1 MITKK
6 LLWVG
11 SAAAAVVLGI
21 TIVLIVVSGGTNRD
35 SGSATNAQPSQS
47 GQASTTTTTASE
59 DSSLA
64 SQLVRSKSVGFST
77 GQTDAAQDPSLT
89 LNKVWVQP
97 GDPLEIGATNLAPFS
112 TIHLEIHSEVIDLG
126 DVIADDS
133 GSASTDVTIPAS
145 LVNDPGIHMIVAN
158 GIDASGQPFETRE
171 QIRVGFDSSAPWID
185 AYGSLG
191 AISFSANNVDVTAG
205 TGIVTM
211 TSNVHDD
218 LSGFQSGSSQWRG
231 PNDTIFSC
239 IATRISLFGGG
250 VCTLTSGDD
259 LNGSYSS
266 PLVFPATSEPGS
278 YRFASLSLTD
288 HAGNSVH
295 YFNPAEAPGWVNSG
309 PDYVDITTLGYAPE
323 SFDIRVT
330 SNAERDTSAPSIDS
344 FGAPGAF
351 ALSTTSVDTSVSDQT
366 VTMTLDVHDD
376 RSGFDQGGALWSNGT
391 RTVSTCIARLVGLW
405 GGGYCTR
412 TFGDALNGS
421 YSSPIRFPAFGQ
433 SGVYRFMELTLDDPY
448 GNRVTYFDPANT
460 QSGGPGWIDITTLGY
475 TSGSFD
481 ISSTGTADIN
491 APTVQP
497 FGSVGAITLS
507 RNSVN
512 TSTGSQTVT
521 MSLSVSDD
529 LSGFEWGS
537 IQWRNDDLT
546 LFSCVSERLNLW
558 GGGACTRVSG
568 NEFSGTYSSPLRFPA
583 NGRPGTYHFVSLDL
597 TDKSGN
603 TVRYFNPAE
612 APGWVNSGPDYVDI
626 TTLGYA
632 PGAFDIVNGP

>member
-21 TIVLIVVSGGTNRD
+21 AIALILVSGGTNRD

-47 GQASTTTTTASE
+47 SQASTTTTTASE

-64 SQLVRSKSVGFST
+64 SQLVRSESVGFSI

-112 TIHLEIHSEVIDLG
+112 TVHLEIHSEVIALG
-126 DVIADDS
+126 YVIADDS

-239 IATRISLFGGG
+239 IATRTFLFGGG
-250 VCTLTSGDD
+250 V
-259 LNGSYSS
+259 
-266 PLVFPATSEPGS
+266 
-278 YRFASLSLTD
+278 
-288 HAGNSVH
+288 
-295 YFNPAEAPGWVNSG
+295 
-309 PDYVDITTLGYAPE
+309 
-323 SFDIRVT
+323 
-330 SNAERDTSAPSIDS
+330 
-344 FGAPGAF
+344 
-351 ALSTTSVDTSVSDQT
+351 
-366 VTMTLDVHDD
+366 
-376 RSGFDQGGALWSNGT
+376 
-391 RTVSTCIARLVGLW
+391 
-405 GGGYCTR
+405 CTR

-481 ISSTGTADIN
+481 IRSTGTADIN

-529 LSGFEWGS
+529 LSGFERGS

-546 LFSCVSERLNLW
+546 LFSCVSERINLW
-558 GGGACTRVSG
+558 GGGVCARISG

-603 TVRYFNPAE
+603 TVHYFNPAE

-632 PGAFDIVNGP
+632 AGSLDIVNGP